1 MTKAVASPIIQQEM
15 DAWVRL
21 GGQNWGILGAYD
33 GSHPTGFHR
42 AGFEVPPTDY
52 SRRHDPGVPYN
63 LAWASAG
70 DFAHV
75 GKAPLRALHA
85 GILARLMDGDPALSM
100 IVEFIGQ
107 PWPDKAIM
115 YWARWDGIKNLRKY
129 TGKGHDNWSHIS
141 WQRSRGNERAYLWQK
156 APAGTA
162 AGTVSAP
169 TGGTNML
176 VLAKS
181 MAGDGTVY
189 VCDGVTSRPVPEAN
203 IADVKWLAGQG
214 AIGPL
219 WHDGEVW
226 QGWTAA
232 AFGQPAAAAAQV
244 TLSDAQIATALQKA
258 TAGLAGLS
266 DADVPTLVKAFKQ
279 AAREGTG
286 GV

>member
-1 MTKAVASPIIQQEM
+1 MASPIIQQEM
-15 DAWVRL
+15 DDWVRL

-70 DFAHV
+70 DFAHM
-75 GKAPLRALHA
+75 GRANLRALHA
-85 GILARLMDGDPALSM
+85 GILARLMAGDQTLSM
-100 IVEFIGQ
+100 IVEYIGM
-107 PWPDKAIM
+107 PWPDKPVM
-115 YWARWDGIKNLRKY
+115 YWARWDGVGNLRRY
-129 TGKGHDNWSHIS
+129 TGKGHDTWSHIS
-141 WQRSRGNERAYLWQK
+141 WQRSRGNERAYLWK
-156 APAGTA
+156 TTPTA
-162 AGTVSAP
+162 VSGRK
-169 TGGTNML
+169 TNNML

-203 IADVKWLAGQG
+203 IPDIKWLASQG

-219 WHDGEVW
+219 WHDGEIW

-232 AFGQPAAAAAQV
+232 AFGQPAGAVVSAS
-244 TLSDAQIATALQKA
+244 LSDAQLQSLAKTLA
-258 TAGLAGLS
+258 GRAGLT
-266 DADVPTLVKAFKQ
+266 DADVPVLVQAFKQ

-286 GV
+286 S